1 MSRKLKKAMLQRTPE
16 YLGRSDWRIGEEYS
30 QVQTGNMNNYFQKEG
45 ALNNCAWPSLLQ
57 VVHEP
62 KIFNISEF
70 SEDQQRDMRRK
81 GYSEVFTIPLKAG
94 KIVSKKGYRYGIF
107 EITAKV
113 PNKKYMWPAIWLSG
127 TKTWPPEIDIAEFY
141 NNGRIRWASS
151 NKIIAKPNI
160 HYRDKKGTH
169 KALNPI
175 QRYVANPDKHY
186 ITYTLWWEKDFIK
199 IYYDGRLVYKCTNKK
214 ILAQFNQPMR
224 IIINNAVDWSASPT
238 NKELEELCSRNQ
250 FLIARVAIYQK

>member
-1 MSRKLKKAMLQRTPE
+1 MSRKLKKAIRQRTC
-16 YLGRSDWRIGEEYS
+16 YSLGPDAWCIGEKYS

-45 ALNNCAWPSLLQ
+45 EPNNCAWASLLK

-62 KIFNISEF
+62 KVFNIIDF
-70 SEDQQRDMRRK
+70 NADQREEMRQR
-81 GYSEVFTIPLKAG
+81 GYPKTFTIPMKAG
-94 KIVSKKGYRYGIF
+94 KIVSRYVFQYGIF
-107 EITAKV
+107 QISAKV
-113 PNKKYMWPAIWLSG
+113 SNKKHMWPAIWLSG

-160 HYRDKKGTH
+160 HYRDRKGKH

-214 ILAQFNQPMR
+214 ILAQFNQPMH

-238 NKELEELCSRNQ
+238 NEELEELCSQNQ
-250 FLIARVAIYQK
+250 FLIAKVDIYKK